1 MPGANKL
8 FIEKNQTTI
17 NWLLETETP
26 SVRYRT
32 LLYLMKCRDDDQR
45 VMEAKAEIQK
55 SNPVLKLLRQQ
66 HSSGAWFAD
75 SKYGSSWSE
84 KGTIFSLL
92 LLAELG
98 AERSESTDRAFDYL
112 HNHVQ
117 LQSGLMNYNEVKTQ
131 RRYQSPS
138 TSLWCITA
146 VILRAA
152 LLLGYKDHPL
162 VHRALSFFENFHD
175 NEGGWECSAYS
186 KNPEKVQPPNC
197 YMGTIKALNAFRL
210 IPPHEQS
217 KKLRAIIKQAVSTCL
232 ENRVYLYRVDS
243 NGQPAMKRSWQ
254 KFAFPRYWRSDTLE
268 ATNILI
274 QMGVRDKRLSD
285 ALDLIQSKQQSDG
298 RWLLDFSETTRAW
311 IQIEQVGKPSKWITL
326 FGLSTLLDANR
337 V

>member
-1 MPGANKL
+1 
-8 FIEKNQTTI
+8 
-17 NWLLETETP
+17 
-26 SVRYRT
+26 
-32 LLYLMKCRDDDQR
+32 MKCRDDDQR
-45 VMEAKAEIQK
+45 VLEAKVDIQK
-55 SNPVLKLLRQQ
+55 SYPVLKLLQQ
-66 HSSGAWFAD
+66 QRPNGAWSTD
-75 SKYGSSWSE
+75 SKHGSLWSE

-98 AERSESTDRAFDYL
+98 AVRTEGTDQAFDYL
-112 HNHVQ
+112 HKHCQ
-117 LQSGLMNYNEVKTQ
+117 LESGLLSYREVKTQ
-131 RRYQSPS
+131 KRYQSLS

-146 VILRAA
+146 VTLRAA

-162 VHRALSFFENFHD
+162 VHEALSFFENFHD
-175 NEGGWECSAYS
+175 EQGGWECSAYS
-186 KNPEKVQPPNC
+186 RNPEKVQPPNC

-210 IPPHEQS
+210 ILPHERS

-232 ENRVYLYRVDS
+232 ENQVYLYRVDR
-243 NGQPAMKRSWQ
+243 NGQPTKKRAWL

-268 ATNILI
+268 ATNALL
-274 QMGVRDKRLSD
+274 QLGVRDKRLSD

-298 RWLLDFSETTRAW
+298 RWLLDFSETARAW